1 MKSRK
6 RNRRGGVTTIEVLT
20 ASALSVVATFTAVAV
35 MISGMSSWAKGQGR
49 IMAEG
54 DAQNAVRTISN
65 ELREAMAVTV
75 LSGTAVEYRLPQK
88 DNDGNFVVP
97 ATWDGVTRRIEW
109 ASTDGGTGLI
119 RITGGNGVSNVV
131 CRQVILRDP
140 QSSGFTP
147 TSGGSTYSVF
157 TPGAGAITRQLTI
170 MLATR
175 ANGSKNNYV
184 VSRSRETVFLRNI
197 PTLVR

>member
-75 LSGTAVEYRLPQK
+75 LSGTAVEYRLPLK
-88 DNDGNFVVP
+88 DGNGNFVVP
-97 ATWDGVTRRIEW
+97 AQWDGVTRRIEW
-109 ASTDGGTGLI
+109 SSTDGGLGLV
-119 RITGGNGVSNVV
+119 RVTGGSTNNVI
-131 CRQVILRDP
+131 CRNVLLRDP

-147 TSGGSTYSVF
+147 TTGGSTYNIF
-157 TPGAGAITRQLTI
+157 TAGAGTVTRQLTI

-175 ANGSKNNYV
+175 ANAAKKEYV

-197 PTLVR
+197 PTLTR